1 MIILEQNNRI
11 IIELL
16 EQNAKPESVN
26 VTFADFDG
34 VLYKV
39 SNPDGVKTR
48 IILLRKIYGGHMR
61 ATPESGG
68 FNVTLE
74 YDLSAL
80 PGNTSELVQKA
91 SALKRNCFAS
101 VFEKYFEF
109 QEAGQEGHK
118 RAVINYR
125 EDETMY
131 IEAKADRVTVIFS
144 TVFKDADDVIIG
156 KVFLQEFREGRKASQ
171 TAPAVLYSLGE
182 PPLELK
188 DLPGARV
195 GDNVGYITFV
205 LFPRHT
211 NKKTRD
217 NAIDLIHSFRD
228 YLHYHIKC
236 SKVYLHTRMRAKTT
250 DFLKVLNR
258 ARPEV
263 KGEKKTFHGRTFQT
277 QMPTIRSNLSIP
289 LTHLNRIDDVRMETD
304 DVEKRSETTFRPLC
318 VKCGVFGA
326 QDGSGYAEFGN
337 TRVLAQMYEKEHL
350 TSVYKSIISTKVAEF
365 RAELTS
371 SLSAVIFVNKYP
383 GKVIDIEVTV
393 LSDDG
398 GVLSTAIIA
407 VTLALAH
414 SGIEHMG
421 LTASAHVALRSN
433 GDYITDPSTSEAED
447 AIGGVTFAF
456 VPNLGQT
463 TCVNLYGRIPLKAT
477 SPLLEFARQRAIAL
491 VPAIHKAVV
500 NSVKERK

>member
-1 MIILEQNNRI
+1 MQVCPVAINRNIIQFRRLFQ
-11 IIELL
+11 
-16 EQNAKPESVN
+16 
-26 VTFADFDG
+26 
-34 VLYKV
+34 
-39 SNPDGVKTR
+39 
-48 IILLRKIYGGHMR
+48 LLRRVYGSSLR
-61 ATPESGG
+61 SSPEPG

-74 YDLSAL
+74 YDLSSL
-80 PGNTSELVQKA
+80 PSDTTELVEKA

-217 NAIDLIHSFRD
+217 NTIDLIHSFRD

-236 SKVYLHTRMRAKTT
+236 SKQKKKCTNSKDLTGQSQQRNAILEYLILDHYKESAARSSNYILQKLHPVQDQRGFIRHGTRLDK
-250 DFLKVLNR
+250 L
-258 ARPEV
+258 
-263 KGEKKTFHGRTFQT
+263 
-277 QMPTIRSNLSIP
+277 
-289 LTHLNRIDDVRMETD
+289 
-304 DVEKRSETTFRPLC
+304 
-318 VKCGVFGA
+318 
-326 QDGSGYAEFGN
+326 
-337 TRVLAQMYEKEHL
+337 
-350 TSVYKSIISTKVAEF
+350 
-365 RAELTS
+365 EL
-371 SLSAVIFVNKYP
+371 
-383 GKVIDIEVTV
+383 
-393 LSDDG
+393 
-398 GVLSTAIIA
+398 
-407 VTLALAH
+407 
-414 SGIEHMG
+414 
-421 LTASAHVALRSN
+421 
-433 GDYITDPSTSEAED
+433 
-447 AIGGVTFAF
+447 
-456 VPNLGQT
+456 PN
-463 TCVNLYGRIPLKAT
+463 
-477 SPLLEFARQRAIAL
+477 
-491 VPAIHKAVV
+491 
-500 NSVKERK
+500 